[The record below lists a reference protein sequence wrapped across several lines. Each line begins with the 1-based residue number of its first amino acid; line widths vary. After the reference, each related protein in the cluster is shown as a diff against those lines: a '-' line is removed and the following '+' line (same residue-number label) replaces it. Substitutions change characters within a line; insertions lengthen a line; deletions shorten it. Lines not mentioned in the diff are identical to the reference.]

1 MKEAIRPLDLVVPD
15 QFFDATKR
23 RVSSFFGDG
32 IVAHVGM
39 AEPVCPDLA
48 GALEKAARQTSATVH
63 RGGTYICIEGPQ
75 FSTRAESRI
84 YRSWGVDIIGMTN
97 MPEAKLAREAEL
109 CYATLA
115 LATDYDVWHETHEA
129 VSVEA
134 VVQNLL
140 KNVAT
145 AKDVLRRVI
154 PAIAPPR
161 GCECPSLLKNAVDH
175 QPQSAFPAATRKKLD
190 SYSTRTFRAN
200 GTGVGGC
207 THSRP
212 PSVKGGLT
220 VPATMSD
227 LLVVGSVAL
236 DSVETPFGKVQEAL
250 GGSATYFSYSA
261 SFFTAVHLVAT
272 VGEDFPEAHLKL
284 LADRGV
290 DIRGL
295 QTSKGRTF
303 RWTGQY
309 GYDLN
314 EAKTLETQL
323 NVFAEFRPVLN
334 DVSGRTPF
342 LFLANIDPELQL
354 DVLRQMKE
362 RPKLVALDTMNF
374 WIQGK
379 REALRKVLAEVD
391 VVTVND
397 GEARQLASEPNLIQ
411 RGAGHLGDG
420 TEDRR
425 RQARRVRRAAQ
436 HRGPALLRAGLSAGI
451 GLRPDRRRRHVRG
464 RIHGL
469 PRRLRTGSTPPRCG
483 ARSST
488 AR

>member
-1 MKEAIRPLDLVVPD
+1 
-15 QFFDATKR
+15 
-23 RVSSFFGDG
+23 
-32 IVAHVGM
+32 
-39 AEPVCPDLA
+39 
-48 GALEKAARQTSATVH
+48 
-63 RGGTYICIEGPQ
+63 
-75 FSTRAESRI
+75 
-84 YRSWGVDIIGMTN
+84 
-97 MPEAKLAREAEL
+97 
-109 CYATLA
+109 
-115 LATDYDVWHETHEA
+115 
-129 VSVEA
+129 
-134 VVQNLL
+134 
-140 KNVAT
+140 
-145 AKDVLRRVI
+145 
-154 PAIAPPR
+154 
-161 GCECPSLLKNAVDH
+161 
-175 QPQSAFPAATRKKLD
+175 
-190 SYSTRTFRAN
+190 
-200 GTGVGGC
+200 
-207 THSRP
+207 
-212 PSVKGGLT
+212 
-220 VPATMSD
+220 MSD

-397 GEARQLASEPNLIQ
+397 GEARQLASEPNLIRAARAISAMGPKTVVVK
-411 RGAGHLGDG
+411 RGEYGALLS
-420 TEDRR
+420 TEDRLFFVPAYPLESVYDPTGAGDTFAGGFMGYL
-425 RQARRVRRAAQ
+425 ARSGDLSDANLRRAVIYGSAMGSFAVEKFSIG
-436 HRGPALLRAGLSAGI
+436 RLLEVTKPELAARVA
-451 GLRPDRRRRHVRG
+451 DF
-464 RIHGL
+464 
-469 PRRLRTGSTPPRCG
+469 RRLV
-483 ARSST
+483 AFEEEL
-488 AR
+488 